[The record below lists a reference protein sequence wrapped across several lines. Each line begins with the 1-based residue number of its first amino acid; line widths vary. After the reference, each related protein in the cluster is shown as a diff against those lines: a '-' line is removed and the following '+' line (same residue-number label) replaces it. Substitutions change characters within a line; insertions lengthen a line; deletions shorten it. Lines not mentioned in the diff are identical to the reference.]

1 LTLKILLTGHKI
13 LLKMNQNNFYITTP
27 IYYPSGKPHMGH
39 AYSSIITDVFAR
51 FKRLDNHNVFFLT
64 GTDEHGLKI
73 QKAAKN
79 NNLEPLEYCD
89 QISKVFRDLSTKL
102 NLSNDDFI
110 RTTED
115 RHHKSVNELWNRLV
129 KSGDIYLSKY
139 KGWYS
144 VSDEAYYNE
153 DEIIEKDGKKISSFS
168 GSLVEWVEEESYFF
182 KLSAWEKKLLKF
194 YEKNKKFIL
203 PETRRNEVINFVQG
217 GLKDL
222 SVSRTSFTWG
232 IKVPNNSKHVIYV
245 WLDALTNYLSALN
258 FPNTNDTMFKKFW
271 PASLHVIGKDILRFH
286 AIYWPAFLL
295 AAGIDPPTKIFGHGW
310 ILSGDEKMSKS
321 KGNILDPLDII
332 EKYGTDELRYYLMK
346 EVSHGSD
353 GSISLK
359 NLESCITSDLAN
371 NYGNLCQRVFSF
383 IRNNCNNKVNI
394 KSNISEVDKKLINE
408 TKKLTKNMRNEMEN
422 QNLNVYIKSVVNIS
436 FLTNKYINDEEPWKL
451 KKNDLKKMNNI
462 LHVALEQIA
471 IISILLS
478 PIIPIATDKVLS
490 ALNIKKELRKFSFV
504 ENEDI
509 MPYEINLKDLNIL
522 FKKFDS

>member
-1 LTLKILLTGHKI
+1 MKKIHLFGLKIFCSMK
-13 LLKMNQNNFYITTP
+13 QDNFYITTP

-51 FKRLDNHNVFFLT
+51 FKRIDNYNVFFLT

-73 QKAAKN
+73 QNAAQKEN
-79 NNLEPLEYCD
+79 MDPLLYCNK
-89 QISKVFRDLSTKL
+89 ISKTFKDLTKKL

-110 RTTED
+110 RTTEK
-115 RHHKSVNELWNRLV
+115 RHHAAVNNLWTKLI

-153 DEIIEKDGKKISSFS
+153 DEIVEKNGKKFSTFS
-168 GSLVEWVEEESYFF
+168 GSPVEWVEEDSFFF
-182 KLSAWEKKLLKF
+182 KLSAWEEKLLEF
-194 YEKNKKFIL
+194 YEINTKFIL
-203 PETRRNEVINFVQG
+203 PESRKNEVIQFVKR

-232 IKVPNNSKHVIYV
+232 IKVPEKKDHVIYV

-258 FPNTNDTMFKKFW
+258 YPDTNNNLFKNFW
-271 PASLHVIGKDILRFH
+271 PASVHVIGKDILRFH

-295 AAGIDPPTKIFGHGW
+295 AAEIDPPKRIFSHGW
-310 ILSGDEKMSKS
+310 ILSDDEKMSKS
-321 KGNILDPLDII
+321 KGNILDPLEII
-332 EKYGTDELRYYLMK
+332 DTYGIDELRYYLMK

-359 NLESCITSDLAN
+359 SLQNCINSDLAN

-383 IRNNCNNKVNI
+383 IKNNCNNAVK
-394 KSNISEVDKKLINE
+394 KSKKNSDSDKKLIDN
-408 TKKLTKNMRNEMEN
+408 TNDLIKNLRTEMNN
-422 QNLNVYIKSVVNIS
+422 QNLNNYIKSVLDIS

-451 KKNDLKKMNNI
+451 KKKDVGKMNNI
-462 LHVALEQIA
+462 LYLSLDQIA
-471 IISILLS
+471 KISILLN
-478 PIIPIATDKVLS
+478 PIIPLATSKVLE
-490 ALNIKKELRKFSFV
+490 ALNIEDKSINLSFLDGKNIFDNQVKIKELK
-504 ENEDI
+504 
-509 MPYEINLKDLNIL
+509 IL
-522 FKKFDS
+522 FKKSI